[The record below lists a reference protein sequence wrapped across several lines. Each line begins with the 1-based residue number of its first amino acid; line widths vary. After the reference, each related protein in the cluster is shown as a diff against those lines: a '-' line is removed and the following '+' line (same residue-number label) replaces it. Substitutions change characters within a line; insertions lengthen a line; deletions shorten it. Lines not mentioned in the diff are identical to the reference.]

1 MRYFDMC
8 SQYGVSC
15 PVCWVV
21 TCYRLTDPLQ
31 PCVGIPRRKR
41 WLRAHR
47 LGLAPP
53 IEALAVLV
61 KEDKKGNKEGVEKA
75 QLESLLESIGGD
87 L

>member
-1 MRYFDMC
+1 
-8 SQYGVSC
+8 
-15 PVCWVV
+15 
-21 TCYRLTDPLQ
+21 
-31 PCVGIPRRKR
+31 
-41 WLRAHR
+41 LRAHR